1 MLTPDDHRTGRV
13 QFFFP
18 PHLSDLGAD
27 PSRSSRERITAL
39 AVQHAGGKDILAW
52 DSLIFVSYN
61 PWEKPRKKLYTW
73 WISHIYVHLMEG
85 RRHPTWS
92 FTQSFLLG
100 HLMIGFRSRL
110 HQNLQSITMTI
121 AAYCRGPPFRLW
133 KPVCLSNPCQLCLSL
148 FEKCPQ
154 CLAQNNLVDCRQPRP
169 HLNWSLETVYG
180 FAQTWCIP
188 KLAMFM
194 RNMLIKI
201 TGFWGARC
209 LDKPVWL
216 QTTHTYFEYIPG
228 ILSVREHAI
237 TCHNH
242 IVPQFWWDITS

>member
-1 MLTPDDHRTGRV
+1 MIIAPGGYS
-13 QFFFP
+13 FFFRHTCQILGLTLP
-18 PHLSDLGAD
+18 DLPGNVSQ
-27 PSRSSRERITAL
+27 PSLPNMPEVKTS
-39 AVQHAGGKDILAW
+39 
-52 DSLIFVSYN
+52 
-61 PWEKPRKKLYTW
+61 
-73 WISHIYVHLMEG
+73 
-85 RRHPTWS
+85 TWS